1 MHKVTA
7 INIADSINIRG
18 VKTEL
23 KSDVTSQSNTELFY
37 ALPNNRFMAV
47 FNNGVISFANFEKQ
61 DISHTLSK
69 IKRYIKNP
77 EENISETISIKF
89 IDDSKVSFSEDTL
102 YVPKEFDS
110 NDLMKIVMYDL
121 SQTVAID
128 YYSKISKTLISE
140 VEKFA
145 SELERKGKLSISQKK
160 MNKFIGKSLNTKNKI
175 VSNLYIWDVP
185 DIAWDDESLDI
196 VHATLNRT
204 FDISNRIKELQYTID
219 VVDDNLETF
228 RGMYEHKHS
237 SFLEIVVII
246 LILVE
251 ILQTL
256 DEKLKIVD
264 MLFK

>member
-1 MHKVTA
+1 MYKVTA
-7 INIADSINIRG
+7 INIADNINIKG
-18 VKTEL
+18 VKGILNT
-23 KSDVTSQSNTELFY
+23 DVTSQSNTELFY
-37 ALPNNRFMAV
+37 ALPNKKFMAI
-47 FNNGVISFANFEKQ
+47 FNNGVISFANFEKA
-61 DISHTLSK
+61 DIDNILRR
-69 IKRYIKNP
+69 IKPYIKNP
-77 EENISETISIKF
+77 EENISETITIKF
-89 IDDSKVSFSEDTL
+89 KDESNVSFSEDTL

-110 NDLMKIVMYDL
+110 NDLLKIVMYDL

-128 YYSKISKTLISE
+128 YYSKISETLISE

-145 SELERKGKLSISQKK
+145 SELEKKGKISISKKK

-196 VHATLNRT
+196 VHATLNKT
-204 FDISNRIKELQYTID
+204 FDLPNRIKELQYTID

-246 LILVE
+246 LIIIE

-256 DEKLKIVD
+256 EEKFN
-264 MLFK
+264 LF